1 MAYTPPSTVT
11 SSDVLTAALWNTQ
24 VKDNL
29 NALYKPPACLVR
41 RTTQQT
47 PFTSG
52 TAVTWEGAIYD
63 TTGPGSP
70 MFSLASPTRVTIQVT
85 GLYLVEAYIII
96 SGTSTITIPTGLPIA
111 VNGTT
116 KFAPLI
122 VVSGLLPSS
131 TQSVATTFS
140 LAAGD
145 YIEARPSSTT
155 GGTLSINGN
164 ATNYHLAQSRLSVT
178 WIGSTT

>member
-1 MAYTPPSTVT
+1 MPYTPPSTVT
-11 SSDVLTAALWNTQ
+11 GSDVLTAALWNTQ

-29 NALYKPPACLVR
+29 NTLYKPPACLVR
-41 RTTQQT
+41 RTTQLT

-85 GLYLVEAYIII
+85 GLYLIDAYIII
-96 SGTSTITIPTGLPIA
+96 NSTSTITVPTGLVIA

-116 KFAPLI
+116 KFNTLLAI
-122 VVSGLLPSS
+122 SGLLP
-131 TQSVATTFS
+131 TANQSVATTLS

-145 YIEARPSSTT
+145 YIEAKPSSTT

-164 ATNYHLAQSRLSVT
+164 ATNYHFVQSRLSVA
-178 WIGSTT
+178 WLGSTT